1 MDPISIVGVAS
12 AAVQFADFGSRL
24 LNESIRIYKG
34 VSGAELKVV
43 DISRISHD
51 LSRLS
56 GAIRESIAS
65 ASNESHAILATTAAL
80 LEECRRSEAICQEIL
95 QSVAKIQDCG
105 IERLD
110 FSQPDPVDQNGRSRK
125 GGGGKKSKIDSFRK
139 ALRLVRSD
147 GQIDS
152 LDARILAVKSKLM
165 FALISNLWYASPSGP
180 DLIVPTSH
188 KFRERS
194 LGPAAAQGMDGPPT
208 FHQTLIQQVNSKYD
222 AGESTQLPSGDS
234 IFAYQTAVA
243 GRDNQVQWSGKD
255 PQSSNAFCTKILL
268 ESLRFDALEHRS
280 IAIPSAHEETFGWIF
295 KQPRRA
301 DDAEQSQMW
310 SSFPD
315 WLETDSDNV
324 YWITGKPGSGKSTM
338 MKYLSNQEQMQ
349 LSLEKWAKPRRVITA
364 NFYSWSAGTGLQKSQ
379 EGLLRTLCYQIL
391 QQAPNIAPRLFPGR
405 WAMLKL
411 FDSSATSQLPPWTW
425 RELFDGLV
433 SLDPS
438 SHHDFALAIF
448 VDGLDEFDGDHRRL
462 IELIKKFHSRPGIK
476 VCISSR
482 PWNEFRDAFASC
494 PQLRMEMLTWK
505 DIEIYVGTRLRENL
519 AFAELREEFPTEA
532 DALMDGVVE
541 KAKGVFLWV
550 SVVTNALLIGLTD
563 GDTLEDLQRM
573 LDDLPSD
580 LAYLY
585 TSLWEKIKPNYR
597 SEGARLILLYQAYTQ
612 SPILNATLFSAVQTR
627 MPAETLWHAEGGGS
641 MSPELIVRTLKRR
654 LNSRTMGLLEVTSAN
669 VIEYLHRT
677 VRDWIETVWA
687 EIEAQAPEDFDASLD
702 LLGAQASMVSCWC
715 QYVCPDEAN
724 CECRKLWQW
733 LFQCIYHASRIADKP
748 QNYGRLCEILDR
760 LEISFQTFCSSNLN
774 HNLTLALPPWN
785 AFAPNT
791 MRKLGF
797 AALAADYGAFTC
809 VKVRVA
815 SDPDYPIINTEENI
829 LSHLILAPC
838 NKGTWEGKPD
848 LATAAQ
854 YLRNL
859 NVFISIHL
867 QFKPVQRFR
876 VANDLL
882 RIASEKARGSG
893 AEQGRGIQILSEYVA
908 EKYQSKQWNG
918 LFGIEIPVGHGSE
931 QQTMPYGLAVS
942 KLLESHCPK
951 KSFIARARVFRR
963 AKKTAGGS

>member
-1 MDPISIVGVAS
+1 MDPITIVGVAS

-24 LNESIRIYKG
+24 LNESIRVYKG

-43 DISRISHD
+43 DISRITHD

-56 GAIRESIAS
+56 GAISQSTAS
-65 ASNESHAILATTAAL
+65 ASNESHAVSATTAAL

-110 FSQPDPVDQNGRSRK
+110 LSQPDTSDQNGRNRK

-147 GQIDS
+147 SQIDS
-152 LDARILAVKSKLM
+152 LDARLLAVKSKLM
-165 FALISNLWYASPSGP
+165 FALISNLWYESPPGP
-180 DLIVPTSH
+180 DLTVSISH
-188 KFRERS
+188 KLRERS
-194 LGPAAAQGMDGPPT
+194 LGPAPAQGIDGPPT
-208 FHQTLIQQVNSKYD
+208 FHQTLIQQVNSEYNG
-222 AGESTQLPSGDS
+222 AESAQLPSEDS
-234 IFAYQTAVA
+234 VFAYQTPS
-243 GRDNQVQWSGKD
+243 GGDNQVKWSGKD
-255 PQSSNAFCTKILL
+255 LQSSNAFCTKCLL
-268 ESLRFDALEHRS
+268 DSLRFDALEHRS
-280 IAIPSAHEETFGWIF
+280 IAIPGAHEKTFEWIF
-295 KQPRRA
+295 KQPRLT
-301 DDAEQSQMW
+301 DDAEQSPMW

-315 WLETDSDNV
+315 WLESDSENV

-338 MKYLSNQEQMQ
+338 MKYLSHQEQMRV
-349 LSLEKWAKPRRVITA
+349 SLEKWAKPRRVITA

-391 QQAPNIAPRLFPGR
+391 QQVPSTAPRLFPGR

-411 FDSSATSQLPPWTW
+411 FDNGATSQLPPWTW

-438 SHHDFALAIF
+438 SHHDFALSIF
-448 VDGLDEFDGDHRRL
+448 VDGLDEFEGDHRRL

-494 PQLRMEMLTWK
+494 PQLRMEMLTRK
-505 DIEIYVGTRLRENL
+505 DIELYVGTRLRENL
-519 AFAELREEFPTEA
+519 AFAELREEVPTEA
-532 DALMDGVVE
+532 DALMEGVVE

-550 SVVTNALLIGLTD
+550 AVVTNALLVGLTD
-563 GDTLEDLQRM
+563 GDTLEDLQNM

-597 SEGARLILLYQAYTQ
+597 SDGARLILLYQAYTQ
-612 SPILNATLFSAVQTR
+612 SPILRPTLVSVIQTP
-627 MPAETLWHAEGGGS
+627 MPAEVLWHAQGGGP

-654 LNSRTMGLLEVTSAN
+654 LNSRTMGLLEVTSAS

-687 EIEAQAPEDFDASLD
+687 EIEAPAPEDFDASLD
-702 LLGAQASMVSCWC
+702 LLGAQASLVSYWC
-715 QYVCPDEAN
+715 EHVCPNEAN

-733 LFQCIYHASRIADKP
+733 LFQCIYHASKIADKP
-748 QNYGRLCEILDR
+748 QNYGRLSEILDR

-774 HNLTLALPPWN
+774 HNWTLALPPWN

-791 MRKLGF
+791 IKQLGF
-797 AALAADYGAFTC
+797 AALAADYGAFIC

-815 SDPDYPIINTEENI
+815 RDPDYPIVNTDENI
-829 LSHLILAPC
+829 LSHLILAPS

-854 YLRNL
+854 YLRSL
-859 NVFISIHL
+859 NVFITLYL

-876 VANDLL
+876 VATDLL
-882 RIASEKARGSG
+882 RIASEKARG
-893 AEQGRGIQILSEYVA
+893 AEADQGRGIQVLSDYVA
-908 EKYQSKQWNG
+908 QKYQNKQWHG
-918 LFGIEIPVGHGSE
+918 PFAIEIPVGQGNE
-931 QQTMPYGLAVS
+931 QQMIPYGLAVS

-951 KSFIARARVFRR
+951 KSFITRARVFRR
-963 AKKTAGGS
+963 AKKTTGGS